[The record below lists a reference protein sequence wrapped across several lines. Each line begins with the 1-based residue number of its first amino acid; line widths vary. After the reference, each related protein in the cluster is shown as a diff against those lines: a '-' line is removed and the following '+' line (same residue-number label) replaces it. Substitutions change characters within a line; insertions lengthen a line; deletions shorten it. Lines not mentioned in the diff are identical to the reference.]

1 VPRGVVGVGIVYSL
15 SMPNRFREEL
25 RHGLDTQAALAVA
38 MATSGRAITF
48 SGLTVAIGL
57 SGMLFYQGT
66 FLSSMGVAGAIVVAS
81 AVFYG
86 LTFLPALLA
95 ILGRNVDRLRV
106 PVFQPDPSG
115 RGWWHTVATAVMR
128 RPALVLL
135 PILAFI

>member
-1 VPRGVVGVGIVYSL
+1 VGLPVRFRPNRAASASVSPANVVTLIGLGVAIHYSL
-15 SMPNRFREEL
+15 FSTNRFREEL
-25 RHGLDTQAALAVA
+25 RNGLDTEAALAVA

-95 ILGRNVDRLRV
+95 ILGRTVD
-106 PVFQPDPSG
+106 
-115 RGWWHTVATAVMR
+115 
-128 RPALVLL
+128 
-135 PILAFI
+135 